1 MKNQTSK
8 MGSVMEICKRF
19 CIQHEDKA
27 MDCAR
32 RGDYSG
38 AIHYYMEA
46 ALEADEFDSERAER
60 LRAMERAI
68 RLRVNMV
75 SL

>member
-1 MKNQTSK
+1 MD
-8 MGSVMEICKRF
+8 IYKRF
-19 CIQHEDKA
+19 CVQHEDKA

-46 ALEADEFDSERAER
+46 ALDADEFDVERAER
-60 LRAMERAI
+60 IRAMERAM